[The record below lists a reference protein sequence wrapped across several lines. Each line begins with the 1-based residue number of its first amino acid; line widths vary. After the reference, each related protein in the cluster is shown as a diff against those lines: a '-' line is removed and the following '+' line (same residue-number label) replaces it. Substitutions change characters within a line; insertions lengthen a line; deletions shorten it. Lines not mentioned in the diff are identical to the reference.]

1 MRGNFIPAL
10 IVCLLTAA
18 PVLAQQHREPAPG
31 RRGPAPLYVPQH
43 REVQRNPNAHQP
55 VAPRTAAPQTPA
67 PSANS
72 ARSSNQQHQ
81 VIRGQGPHN
90 GDWLRN
96 SMGLSQE
103 EQKKR
108 LQQDPQFRQLPPQRQ
123 EQLVN
128 RLQKFDSMTPQER
141 QRVLNRM
148 EMIEHLPPEQQ
159 RRANQLFGEFR
170 QLPPER
176 KQAVRQALHQMHTMP
191 PDARLRLLS
200 SPELRARFSP
210 QEIQMLYGF
219 NGIGFVD

>member
-1 MRGNFIPAL
+1 MYRVMRGNFIPAL

-18 PVLAQQHREPAPG
+18 PVFAQQHRESQ

-55 VAPRTAAPQTPA
+55 AAPRATTPTSPA
-67 PSANS
+67 DS
-72 ARSSNQQHQ
+72 ARSSNQPHQ

-96 SMGLSQE
+96 SMGLSAE

-128 RLQKFDSMTPQER
+128 RLQRFNSMTPQQK

-148 EMIEHLPPEQQ
+148 EMMEHLPPEQQ
-159 RRANQLFGEFR
+159 RRANQLFGEFQ
-170 QLPPER
+170 QLPPQR

-191 PDARLRLLS
+191 PDARQRLLN
-200 SPELRARFSP
+200 SPELRSRFSP